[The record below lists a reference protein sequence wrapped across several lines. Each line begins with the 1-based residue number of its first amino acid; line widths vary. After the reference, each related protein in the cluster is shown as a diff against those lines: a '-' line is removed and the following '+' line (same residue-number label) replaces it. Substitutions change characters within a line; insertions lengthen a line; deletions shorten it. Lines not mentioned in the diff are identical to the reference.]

1 MFWDVYC
8 VFLLPAHKEREMEV
22 LIIQYF
28 IKILL

>member
-1 MFWDVYC
+1 MFWDVYF
-8 VFLLPAHKEREMEV
+8 VFPLQSHKEREMEV